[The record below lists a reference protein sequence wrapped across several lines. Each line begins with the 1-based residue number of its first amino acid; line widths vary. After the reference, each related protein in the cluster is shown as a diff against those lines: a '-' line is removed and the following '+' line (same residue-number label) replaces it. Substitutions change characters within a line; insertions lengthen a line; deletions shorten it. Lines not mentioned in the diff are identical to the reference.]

1 MFEHE
6 IPKELQNTKNNE
18 EIVEIPVINVIE

>member
-6 IPKELQNTKNNE
+6 IPKELQNNKNDE